1 MDSAKN
7 YEEPEEMSVEE
18 NSEMSKDLQILKPTK
33 QRNDKICPICKEES
47 KTPHTPHYGGI
58 ACFSCK
64 AFFRRAH
71 QETTTT
77 NFKCKNHNQCDVTVK
92 TRRKCQKCRYNLC
105 LLAGMKPDQVLTNE
119 QKQFRFQSLPNW
131 DKRKPKEASSLAWNQ
146 GPYAVQEVEVANI
159 PLGLSMAEANGDVVI
174 KDKPTEQEEGPL
186 DLRIRR
192 SDLKIS

>member
-1 MDSAKN
+1 
-7 YEEPEEMSVEE
+7 
-18 NSEMSKDLQILKPTK
+18 
-33 QRNDKICPICKEES
+33 
-47 KTPHTPHYGGI
+47 
-58 ACFSCK
+58 
-64 AFFRRAH
+64 
-71 QETTTT
+71 
-77 NFKCKNHNQCDVTVK
+77 
-92 TRRKCQKCRYNLC
+92 
-105 LLAGMKPDQVLTNE
+105 MKPDQVLTNE

-131 DKRKPKEASSLAWNQ
+131 DKRKPKEASSLASNQ